1 MMSKIRGFTLIEVLV
16 TMAIIAI
23 LAGMMVP
30 AVYKWWESQETQTT
44 KERLNAIKTAMVGN
58 RDLVQN
64 GIRTSYGFVGDYGEM
79 PIQGQL
85 STASLRSYLP
95 GGYHAEAYYDAWG
108 RPFRYTAYDNLTG
121 YEGRFLSGQICSD
134 GLDGIQGNSDDI
146 CVDIPVAEVAPTHR
160 IQGNF
165 TIAFSNLT
173 SYSAN
178 FVVKYRDPASNSVIS
193 VSSGCKN
200 TFSNFTTI
208 FPNASNPVNLPIGK
222 VTFTSKLYHNKTC
235 DPSLVVTSGELDY
248 FITDNLSR
256 IFINLPPITSL
267 P

>member
-1 MMSKIRGFTLIEVLV
+1 MTRIRGFTLIEVLV
-16 TMAIIAI
+16 TMAVIGI

-30 AVYKWWESQETQTT
+30 ALYKWWESQEVQTT

-58 RDLVQN
+58 RDLIQS
-64 GIRTSYGFVGDYGEM
+64 GIRTSYGFVGDFGEL
-79 PIQGQL
+79 PVQGQL
-85 STASLRSYLP
+85 STASLRTYLP
-95 GGYHAEAYYDAWG
+95 GGYYAEVYNDAWG
-108 RPFRYTAYDNLTG
+108 RRFRYTAYDNLTG

-134 GLDGIQGNSDDI
+134 GLDGIQGNGDDI
-146 CVDIPVAEVAPTHR
+146 CVDIPATEVAPTHR

-173 SYSAN
+173 GYSAT
-178 FVVKYRDPASNSVIS
+178 FAVRYRDPVSNDYIS

-208 FPNASNPVNLPIGK
+208 FPNAANPVNLPIGK
-222 VTFTSKLYHNKTC
+222 VTFSSKLYHNKTC
-235 DPSLVVTSGELDY
+235 TGTQFTNSSELDY
-248 FITDNLSR
+248 FIADSLSR
-256 IFINLPPITSL
+256 IFINLPPITNL